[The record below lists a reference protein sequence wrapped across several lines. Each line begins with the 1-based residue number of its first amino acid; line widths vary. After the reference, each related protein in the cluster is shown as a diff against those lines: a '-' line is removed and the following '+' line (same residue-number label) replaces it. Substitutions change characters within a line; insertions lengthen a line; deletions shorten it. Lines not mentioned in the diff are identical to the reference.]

1 VADAW
6 NGFLGTQREVAIAD
20 RAVDVEVGLDG
31 PLDVDFSIS
40 EADVSSPT
48 GPRARAKSAMLTE
61 NPHVPRPVKKTL
73 EDDDWRAEGAM
84 NYLYN
89 RGYDVYD
96 INTIL
101 SAGALGETESRRLAP
116 TRWPITAGDDTGGK
130 FLRGS
135 LRNATAV
142 DEDAVYHN
150 TYLRSEERTSVL
162 Q

>member
-40 EADVSSPT
+40 EADVTSPT
-48 GPRARAKSAMLTE
+48 GPRARAESATLTE

-89 RGYDVYD
+89 RGFDVYD

-101 SAGALGETESRRLAP
+101 SAGALGEGDNRRLVP
-116 TRWPITAGDDTGGK
+116 TRWSITAVDDTVGQ
-130 FLRGS
+130 FLRGQ

-142 DEDAVYHN
+142 DKPELFYN
-150 TYLRSEERTSVL
+150 
-162 Q
+162 